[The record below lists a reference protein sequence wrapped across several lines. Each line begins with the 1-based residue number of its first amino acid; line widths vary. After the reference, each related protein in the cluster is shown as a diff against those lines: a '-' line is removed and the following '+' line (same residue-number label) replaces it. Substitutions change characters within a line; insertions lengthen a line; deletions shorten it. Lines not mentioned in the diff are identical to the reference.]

1 MDDNFFTEKELKSA
15 NRGSIAPVIVV
26 IFVIIAL
33 LGLAFF
39 GGKYYLASR
48 NNIKIFMNNYFN
60 KLEDNIG
67 KNNSTSGSL
76 SLNVNGDTTDKEKKI
91 FKILNNLDF
100 SMNYGIDTKENITNI
115 DISTNYYGDKLV
127 NINTYIEDNNIYLSS
142 SDLYSKYI
150 KIENKKEDNSE
161 KKSMTNDDYKVIIN
175 SISTAVSESLKEEYF
190 TKNWVKLDGKS
201 VNKVELLLNNNNIKI
216 INENIINN
224 LKNND
229 NSEEFKK
236 EYDTLMKTPVYVD
249 SPLAIS
255 ATEIFREN
263 MNLFDEETQQ
273 LIQSGDNPLEFPGLQ
288 FTKTADESKSLNEMD
303 GAAIIISAS
312 GMCDVGRIKHHLK
325 HHIWNPNSTI
335 LFVGYQAP
343 GTLGRRIVDGA
354 KTIKIFGEEIAVNA
368 RIEYIEGYSGHA
380 DQEWLM
386 NFIYSFITKPKHIF
400 LVHGEPD
407 GQEILRE
414 KIVKQLGIPVTIP
427 EFGEIYSIK
436 DEAIEKISQLERV
449 VAEREETPRLEV
461 IEKMKILKNELAD
474 MEEIVKSDYLTDDA
488 TDDDIAKLKL
498 RLKEL
503 ENQILKIVEND

>member
-48 NNIKIFMNNYFN
+48 NNIKIFMNDYFN
-60 KLEDNIG
+60 ELEENIG

-76 SLNVNGDTTDKEKKI
+76 SLNVNGDTTDKEEKI

-115 DISTNYYGDKLV
+115 DISTNYYGDKLI

-224 LKNND
+224 LKNNNNFIDSFGKLIGKKTMEVKELLDKEIKEVNNNEYSDIKISLYTKITKFVKLEITSGEDKIVVKSNDKGYSFEIVDSED
-229 NSEEFKK
+229 NNTYNGTIEINNNSDSTTYNVNVKDSNNLEIKINNTINKTTKIEKKDVSNSILLEDITEK
-236 EYDTLMKTPVYVD
+236 EYED
-249 SPLAIS
+249 
-255 ATEIFREN
+255 
-263 MNLFDEETQQ
+263 
-273 LIQSGDNPLEFPGLQ
+273 
-288 FTKTADESKSLNEMD
+288 
-303 GAAIIISAS
+303 II
-312 GMCDVGRIKHHLK
+312 
-325 HHIWNPNSTI
+325 N
-335 LFVGYQAP
+335 
-343 GTLGRRIVDGA
+343 
-354 KTIKIFGEEIAVNA
+354 
-368 RIEYIEGYSGHA
+368 
-380 DQEWLM
+380 
-386 NFIYSFITKPKHIF
+386 
-400 LVHGEPD
+400 
-407 GQEILRE
+407 
-414 KIVKQLGIPVTIP
+414 
-427 EFGEIYSIK
+427 
-436 DEAIEKISQLERV
+436 KISNNKAFNKIYEDISNSN
-449 VAEREETPRLEV
+449 
-461 IEKMKILKNELAD
+461 IEIG
-474 MEEIVKSDYLTDDA
+474 
-488 TDDDIAKLKL
+488 DIA
-498 RLKEL
+498 
-503 ENQILKIVEND
+503 

>member
-15 NRGSIAPVIVV
+15 NRGSIAPVVVV

-60 KLEDNIG
+60 ELEENIG

-76 SLNVNGDTTDKEKKI
+76 SLNVNGDTTDKEEKI

-115 DISTNYYGDKLV
+115 DISTNYYGDKLI

-224 LKNND
+224 LKNNNNFIDSFGKLIGKKTMEVKELLDKEIKEVNSNEYSDIKISLYTKITKFVKLEITSGEDKIVVKSNDKGYSFEIVDSED
-229 NSEEFKK
+229 NNTYNGTIEINNNSDSTTYNVNVKDSNNLEIKINNTINKTTKIEKKDVSNSVLLEDITEK
-236 EYDTLMKTPVYVD
+236 EYED
-249 SPLAIS
+249 
-255 ATEIFREN
+255 
-263 MNLFDEETQQ
+263 
-273 LIQSGDNPLEFPGLQ
+273 
-288 FTKTADESKSLNEMD
+288 
-303 GAAIIISAS
+303 II
-312 GMCDVGRIKHHLK
+312 
-325 HHIWNPNSTI
+325 N
-335 LFVGYQAP
+335 
-343 GTLGRRIVDGA
+343 
-354 KTIKIFGEEIAVNA
+354 
-368 RIEYIEGYSGHA
+368 
-380 DQEWLM
+380 
-386 NFIYSFITKPKHIF
+386 
-400 LVHGEPD
+400 
-407 GQEILRE
+407 
-414 KIVKQLGIPVTIP
+414 
-427 EFGEIYSIK
+427 
-436 DEAIEKISQLERV
+436 KISNNKAFNKIYEDISNSN
-449 VAEREETPRLEV
+449 
-461 IEKMKILKNELAD
+461 IEIG
-474 MEEIVKSDYLTDDA
+474 
-488 TDDDIAKLKL
+488 DIA
-498 RLKEL
+498 
-503 ENQILKIVEND
+503 

>member
-15 NRGSIAPVIVV
+15 NRGSIAPVVVV

-48 NNIKIFMNNYFN
+48 NNIKIFMNDYFN

-115 DISTNYYGDKLV
+115 DISTNYYGDKLI

-224 LKNND
+224 LKNNNNFIDSFGKLIGKKTMEVKELLDKEIKEVNSNEYSDIKISLYTKITKFVKLEITSGEDKIVVKSNDKGYSFEIVDSED
-229 NSEEFKK
+229 NNTYNGTIEINNNSDSTTYNVNVKDSNNLEIKINNTINKTTKIEKKDVSNSILLEDITEK
-236 EYDTLMKTPVYVD
+236 EYED
-249 SPLAIS
+249 
-255 ATEIFREN
+255 
-263 MNLFDEETQQ
+263 
-273 LIQSGDNPLEFPGLQ
+273 
-288 FTKTADESKSLNEMD
+288 
-303 GAAIIISAS
+303 II
-312 GMCDVGRIKHHLK
+312 
-325 HHIWNPNSTI
+325 N
-335 LFVGYQAP
+335 
-343 GTLGRRIVDGA
+343 
-354 KTIKIFGEEIAVNA
+354 
-368 RIEYIEGYSGHA
+368 
-380 DQEWLM
+380 
-386 NFIYSFITKPKHIF
+386 
-400 LVHGEPD
+400 
-407 GQEILRE
+407 
-414 KIVKQLGIPVTIP
+414 
-427 EFGEIYSIK
+427 
-436 DEAIEKISQLERV
+436 KISNNKAFNKIYEDISNSN
-449 VAEREETPRLEV
+449 
-461 IEKMKILKNELAD
+461 IEIG
-474 MEEIVKSDYLTDDA
+474 
-488 TDDDIAKLKL
+488 DIA
-498 RLKEL
+498 
-503 ENQILKIVEND
+503 

>member
-1 MDDNFFTEKELKSA
+1 MDDNFFTEKELRNA
-15 NRGSIAPVIVV
+15 NRGSIAPVVVV

-48 NNIKIFMNNYFN
+48 NNIKIFMNDYFN
-60 KLEDNIG
+60 ELEDNIG

-115 DISTNYYGDKLV
+115 DISTNYYGDKLI

-224 LKNND
+224 LKNNNNFIDSFGKLIGRKTMEVKELLDKEIKEVNSNEYSDIKISLYTKITKFVKLEITSGEDKIVVKSNDKGYSFEIVDSED
-229 NSEEFKK
+229 NNTYNGTIEINNNSDSTTYNVNVKDSNNLEIKINNTINKTTKIEKKDVSNSVLLEDITEK
-236 EYDTLMKTPVYVD
+236 EYED
-249 SPLAIS
+249 
-255 ATEIFREN
+255 
-263 MNLFDEETQQ
+263 
-273 LIQSGDNPLEFPGLQ
+273 
-288 FTKTADESKSLNEMD
+288 
-303 GAAIIISAS
+303 II
-312 GMCDVGRIKHHLK
+312 
-325 HHIWNPNSTI
+325 N
-335 LFVGYQAP
+335 
-343 GTLGRRIVDGA
+343 
-354 KTIKIFGEEIAVNA
+354 
-368 RIEYIEGYSGHA
+368 
-380 DQEWLM
+380 
-386 NFIYSFITKPKHIF
+386 
-400 LVHGEPD
+400 
-407 GQEILRE
+407 
-414 KIVKQLGIPVTIP
+414 
-427 EFGEIYSIK
+427 
-436 DEAIEKISQLERV
+436 KISNNKAFNKIYEDISNSN
-449 VAEREETPRLEV
+449 
-461 IEKMKILKNELAD
+461 IEIG
-474 MEEIVKSDYLTDDA
+474 
-488 TDDDIAKLKL
+488 DIA
-498 RLKEL
+498 
-503 ENQILKIVEND
+503 

>member
-1 MDDNFFTEKELKSA
+1 MDDNFFTEKELRNA
-15 NRGSIAPVIVV
+15 NRGSIAPVVVV

-60 KLEDNIG
+60 ELEENIG

-115 DISTNYYGDKLV
+115 DISTNYYGDKLI

-216 INENIINN
+216 INEKIINN
-224 LKNND
+224 LKNNNNFIDSFGKLIGKKTMEVKELLDKEIKEVNSNEYSEIKISLYTKITKFVKLEITSGEDKIVVKSNDKGYSFEIVDSED
-229 NSEEFKK
+229 NNTYNGTIEINNNSDSTTYNVNVKDSNNLEIKINNTINKTTKIEKKDVSNSVLLEDITEK
-236 EYDTLMKTPVYVD
+236 EYED
-249 SPLAIS
+249 
-255 ATEIFREN
+255 
-263 MNLFDEETQQ
+263 
-273 LIQSGDNPLEFPGLQ
+273 
-288 FTKTADESKSLNEMD
+288 
-303 GAAIIISAS
+303 II
-312 GMCDVGRIKHHLK
+312 
-325 HHIWNPNSTI
+325 N
-335 LFVGYQAP
+335 
-343 GTLGRRIVDGA
+343 
-354 KTIKIFGEEIAVNA
+354 
-368 RIEYIEGYSGHA
+368 
-380 DQEWLM
+380 
-386 NFIYSFITKPKHIF
+386 
-400 LVHGEPD
+400 
-407 GQEILRE
+407 
-414 KIVKQLGIPVTIP
+414 
-427 EFGEIYSIK
+427 
-436 DEAIEKISQLERV
+436 KISNNKAFNKIYEDISNSN
-449 VAEREETPRLEV
+449 
-461 IEKMKILKNELAD
+461 IEIG
-474 MEEIVKSDYLTDDA
+474 
-488 TDDDIAKLKL
+488 DIA
-498 RLKEL
+498 
-503 ENQILKIVEND
+503 

>member
-115 DISTNYYGDKLV
+115 DISTNYYGDKLI

-161 KKSMTNDDYKVIIN
+161 KKSMTNDDYKVIIT
-175 SISTAVSESLKEEYF
+175 SISTAVSEYLKEEYF

-224 LKNND
+224 LKNNNNFIDSFGKLIGKKTMEVKELLDKEIKEVNSNEYSDIKISLYTKITKFVKLEITSGEDKIVVKSNDKGYSFEIVDSED
-229 NSEEFKK
+229 NNTYNGTIEINNNSDSTTYNVNVKDSNNLEIKINNTINKTTKIEKKDVSNSILLEDITEK
-236 EYDTLMKTPVYVD
+236 EYED
-249 SPLAIS
+249 
-255 ATEIFREN
+255 
-263 MNLFDEETQQ
+263 
-273 LIQSGDNPLEFPGLQ
+273 
-288 FTKTADESKSLNEMD
+288 
-303 GAAIIISAS
+303 II
-312 GMCDVGRIKHHLK
+312 
-325 HHIWNPNSTI
+325 N
-335 LFVGYQAP
+335 
-343 GTLGRRIVDGA
+343 
-354 KTIKIFGEEIAVNA
+354 
-368 RIEYIEGYSGHA
+368 
-380 DQEWLM
+380 
-386 NFIYSFITKPKHIF
+386 
-400 LVHGEPD
+400 
-407 GQEILRE
+407 
-414 KIVKQLGIPVTIP
+414 
-427 EFGEIYSIK
+427 
-436 DEAIEKISQLERV
+436 KISNNKAFNKIYEDISNSN
-449 VAEREETPRLEV
+449 
-461 IEKMKILKNELAD
+461 IEIG
-474 MEEIVKSDYLTDDA
+474 
-488 TDDDIAKLKL
+488 DIA
-498 RLKEL
+498 
-503 ENQILKIVEND
+503 

>member
-15 NRGSIAPVIVV
+15 NRGSIAPVVVV

-60 KLEDNIG
+60 ELEDNIG

-76 SLNVNGDTTDKEKKI
+76 SLNVNGDTTDKEEKI

-115 DISTNYYGDKLV
+115 DISTNYYGDKLI

-150 KIENKKEDNSE
+150 KIENKKEANSE

-224 LKNND
+224 LKNNNNFIDSFGKLIGKKTMEVKELLDKEIKEVNSNEYSDIKISLYTKITKFVKLEITSGEDKIVVKSNDKGYSFEIVDSED
-229 NSEEFKK
+229 NNTYNGTIEINNNSDSTNYNVNVKDSNNLEIKINNTINKTTKIEKKDVSNSVLLEDITEK
-236 EYDTLMKTPVYVD
+236 EYED
-249 SPLAIS
+249 
-255 ATEIFREN
+255 
-263 MNLFDEETQQ
+263 
-273 LIQSGDNPLEFPGLQ
+273 
-288 FTKTADESKSLNEMD
+288 
-303 GAAIIISAS
+303 II
-312 GMCDVGRIKHHLK
+312 
-325 HHIWNPNSTI
+325 N
-335 LFVGYQAP
+335 
-343 GTLGRRIVDGA
+343 
-354 KTIKIFGEEIAVNA
+354 
-368 RIEYIEGYSGHA
+368 
-380 DQEWLM
+380 
-386 NFIYSFITKPKHIF
+386 
-400 LVHGEPD
+400 
-407 GQEILRE
+407 
-414 KIVKQLGIPVTIP
+414 
-427 EFGEIYSIK
+427 
-436 DEAIEKISQLERV
+436 KISNNKAFNKIYEDISNSN
-449 VAEREETPRLEV
+449 
-461 IEKMKILKNELAD
+461 IEIG
-474 MEEIVKSDYLTDDA
+474 
-488 TDDDIAKLKL
+488 DIA
-498 RLKEL
+498 
-503 ENQILKIVEND
+503 

>member
-1 MDDNFFTEKELKSA
+1 MDDNFFSEKELRNA

-60 KLEDNIG
+60 ELEDNIG

-76 SLNVNGDTTDKEKKI
+76 SLNVNGDTTDKEEKI

-115 DISTNYYGDKLV
+115 DISTNYYGDKLI

-224 LKNND
+224 LKNNNNFIDSFGKLIGKKTMEVKELLDKEIKEVNSNEYSDIKISLYTKITKFVKLEITSGEDKIVVKSNDKGYSFEIVDSED
-229 NSEEFKK
+229 NNTYNGTIEINNNSDSTTYNVNVKDSNNLEIKINNTINKTTKIEKKDVSNSVLLEDITEK
-236 EYDTLMKTPVYVD
+236 EYED
-249 SPLAIS
+249 
-255 ATEIFREN
+255 
-263 MNLFDEETQQ
+263 
-273 LIQSGDNPLEFPGLQ
+273 
-288 FTKTADESKSLNEMD
+288 
-303 GAAIIISAS
+303 II
-312 GMCDVGRIKHHLK
+312 
-325 HHIWNPNSTI
+325 N
-335 LFVGYQAP
+335 
-343 GTLGRRIVDGA
+343 
-354 KTIKIFGEEIAVNA
+354 
-368 RIEYIEGYSGHA
+368 
-380 DQEWLM
+380 
-386 NFIYSFITKPKHIF
+386 
-400 LVHGEPD
+400 
-407 GQEILRE
+407 
-414 KIVKQLGIPVTIP
+414 
-427 EFGEIYSIK
+427 
-436 DEAIEKISQLERV
+436 KISNNKAFNKIYEDISNSN
-449 VAEREETPRLEV
+449 
-461 IEKMKILKNELAD
+461 IEIG
-474 MEEIVKSDYLTDDA
+474 
-488 TDDDIAKLKL
+488 DIA
-498 RLKEL
+498 
-503 ENQILKIVEND
+503 

>member
-15 NRGSIAPVIVV
+15 NRGSIAPVVVV

-115 DISTNYYGDKLV
+115 DISTNYYGDKLI

-224 LKNND
+224 LKNNNNFIDSFGKLIGKKTMEVKELLDKEIKEVNSNEYSDIKISLYTKITKFVKLEITSGEDKIVVKSNDKGYSFEIVDSED
-229 NSEEFKK
+229 NNTYNGTIEINNNSDSTTYNVNVKDSNNLEIKINNTINKTTKIEKKDVSNSVLLEDITEK
-236 EYDTLMKTPVYVD
+236 EYED
-249 SPLAIS
+249 
-255 ATEIFREN
+255 
-263 MNLFDEETQQ
+263 
-273 LIQSGDNPLEFPGLQ
+273 
-288 FTKTADESKSLNEMD
+288 
-303 GAAIIISAS
+303 II
-312 GMCDVGRIKHHLK
+312 
-325 HHIWNPNSTI
+325 N
-335 LFVGYQAP
+335 
-343 GTLGRRIVDGA
+343 
-354 KTIKIFGEEIAVNA
+354 
-368 RIEYIEGYSGHA
+368 
-380 DQEWLM
+380 
-386 NFIYSFITKPKHIF
+386 
-400 LVHGEPD
+400 
-407 GQEILRE
+407 
-414 KIVKQLGIPVTIP
+414 
-427 EFGEIYSIK
+427 
-436 DEAIEKISQLERV
+436 KISNNKAFNKIYEDISNSN
-449 VAEREETPRLEV
+449 
-461 IEKMKILKNELAD
+461 IEIG
-474 MEEIVKSDYLTDDA
+474 
-488 TDDDIAKLKL
+488 DIA
-498 RLKEL
+498 
-503 ENQILKIVEND
+503 

>member
-1 MDDNFFTEKELKSA
+1 MDDNFFTEKELRNA
-15 NRGSIAPVIVV
+15 NRGSIAPVVVV

-115 DISTNYYGDKLV
+115 DISTNYYGDKLI

-224 LKNND
+224 LKNNNNFIDSFGKLIGKKTMEVKELLDKEIKEVNSNEYSDIKISLYTKITKFVKLEITSGEDKIVVKSNDKGYSFEIVDSED
-229 NSEEFKK
+229 NNTYNGTIEINNNSDSTTYNVNVKDSNNLEIKINNTINKTTKIEKKDVSNSVLLEDITEK
-236 EYDTLMKTPVYVD
+236 EYED
-249 SPLAIS
+249 
-255 ATEIFREN
+255 
-263 MNLFDEETQQ
+263 
-273 LIQSGDNPLEFPGLQ
+273 
-288 FTKTADESKSLNEMD
+288 
-303 GAAIIISAS
+303 II
-312 GMCDVGRIKHHLK
+312 
-325 HHIWNPNSTI
+325 N
-335 LFVGYQAP
+335 
-343 GTLGRRIVDGA
+343 
-354 KTIKIFGEEIAVNA
+354 
-368 RIEYIEGYSGHA
+368 
-380 DQEWLM
+380 
-386 NFIYSFITKPKHIF
+386 
-400 LVHGEPD
+400 
-407 GQEILRE
+407 
-414 KIVKQLGIPVTIP
+414 
-427 EFGEIYSIK
+427 
-436 DEAIEKISQLERV
+436 KISNNKAFNKIYEDISNSN
-449 VAEREETPRLEV
+449 
-461 IEKMKILKNELAD
+461 IEIG
-474 MEEIVKSDYLTDDA
+474 
-488 TDDDIAKLKL
+488 DIA
-498 RLKEL
+498 
-503 ENQILKIVEND
+503 

>member
-15 NRGSIAPVIVV
+15 NRGSIAPIVVV

-48 NNIKIFMNNYFN
+48 NNIKIFMNDYFN

-115 DISTNYYGDKLV
+115 DISTNYYGDKLI

-175 SISTAVSESLKEEYF
+175 SISTAVNESLKEEYF

-224 LKNND
+224 LKNNNNFID
-229 NSEEFKK
+229 SFGKLIGKKTMEVKELLDKEIKEVNSN
-236 EYDTLMKTPVYVD
+236 EYSDIKISLYTKITKFVKLEITSGEDKIVVKSNDKGYSFEIVD
-249 SPLAIS
+249 S
-255 ATEIFREN
+255 E
-263 MNLFDEETQQ
+263 
-273 LIQSGDNPLEFPGLQ
+273 DNNTYNG
-288 FTKTADESKSLNEMD
+288 
-303 GAAIIISAS
+303 
-312 GMCDVGRIKHHLK
+312 
-325 HHIWNPNSTI
+325 
-335 LFVGYQAP
+335 
-343 GTLGRRIVDGA
+343 
-354 KTIKIFGEEIAVNA
+354 TIKINNNSDSTTYNVNVKDSNNLEIKINNT
-368 RIEYIEGYSGHA
+368 I
-380 DQEWLM
+380 
-386 NFIYSFITKPKHIF
+386 NKTTK
-400 LVHGEPD
+400 
-407 GQEILRE
+407 
-414 KIVKQLGIPVTIP
+414 
-427 EFGEIYSIK
+427 
-436 DEAIEKISQLERV
+436 IEKKDVSNSVLLEDITEKEYEDIINKISNNKAFNKIYEDISNSN
-449 VAEREETPRLEV
+449 
-461 IEKMKILKNELAD
+461 IEIG
-474 MEEIVKSDYLTDDA
+474 
-488 TDDDIAKLKL
+488 DIA
-498 RLKEL
+498 
-503 ENQILKIVEND
+503 

>member
-15 NRGSIAPVIVV
+15 NRGSIAPVVVV

-48 NNIKIFMNNYFN
+48 NNIKIFMNDYFN

-115 DISTNYYGDKLV
+115 DISTNYYGDKLI

-224 LKNND
+224 LKNNNNFID
-229 NSEEFKK
+229 SFGKLIGKKTMEVKELLDKEIKEVNSN
-236 EYDTLMKTPVYVD
+236 EYSDIKISLYTKITKFVKLEITSGEDKIAVKSNDKGYSFEIVD
-249 SPLAIS
+249 S
-255 ATEIFREN
+255 E
-263 MNLFDEETQQ
+263 
-273 LIQSGDNPLEFPGLQ
+273 DNNTYNG
-288 FTKTADESKSLNEMD
+288 
-303 GAAIIISAS
+303 
-312 GMCDVGRIKHHLK
+312 
-325 HHIWNPNSTI
+325 
-335 LFVGYQAP
+335 
-343 GTLGRRIVDGA
+343 
-354 KTIKIFGEEIAVNA
+354 TIKINNNSDSTTYNVNVKDSNNLEIKINNT
-368 RIEYIEGYSGHA
+368 I
-380 DQEWLM
+380 
-386 NFIYSFITKPKHIF
+386 NKTTK
-400 LVHGEPD
+400 
-407 GQEILRE
+407 
-414 KIVKQLGIPVTIP
+414 
-427 EFGEIYSIK
+427 
-436 DEAIEKISQLERV
+436 IEKKDVSNSVLLEDITEKEYEDIINKISNNKAFNKIYEDISNSN
-449 VAEREETPRLEV
+449 
-461 IEKMKILKNELAD
+461 IEIG
-474 MEEIVKSDYLTDDA
+474 
-488 TDDDIAKLKL
+488 DIA
-498 RLKEL
+498 
-503 ENQILKIVEND
+503 

>member
-1 MDDNFFTEKELKSA
+1 MDDNFFTEKELRNA

-60 KLEDNIG
+60 ELEDNIG

-115 DISTNYYGDKLV
+115 DISANYYGDKLI

-224 LKNND
+224 LKNNNNFID
-229 NSEEFKK
+229 SFGKLIGKKTMEVKELLDKEIKEVNSN
-236 EYDTLMKTPVYVD
+236 EYSDIKISLYTKITKFVKLEITSGEDKIAVKSNDKGYSFEIVD
-249 SPLAIS
+249 S
-255 ATEIFREN
+255 E
-263 MNLFDEETQQ
+263 
-273 LIQSGDNPLEFPGLQ
+273 DNNTYNG
-288 FTKTADESKSLNEMD
+288 
-303 GAAIIISAS
+303 
-312 GMCDVGRIKHHLK
+312 
-325 HHIWNPNSTI
+325 
-335 LFVGYQAP
+335 
-343 GTLGRRIVDGA
+343 
-354 KTIKIFGEEIAVNA
+354 TIKINNNSDSTTYNVNVKDSNNLEIKINNT
-368 RIEYIEGYSGHA
+368 I
-380 DQEWLM
+380 
-386 NFIYSFITKPKHIF
+386 NKTTK
-400 LVHGEPD
+400 
-407 GQEILRE
+407 
-414 KIVKQLGIPVTIP
+414 
-427 EFGEIYSIK
+427 
-436 DEAIEKISQLERV
+436 IEKKDVSNSVLLEDITEKEYEDIINKISNNKAFNKIYEDISNSN
-449 VAEREETPRLEV
+449 
-461 IEKMKILKNELAD
+461 IEIG
-474 MEEIVKSDYLTDDA
+474 
-488 TDDDIAKLKL
+488 DIA
-498 RLKEL
+498 
-503 ENQILKIVEND
+503 

>member
-1 MDDNFFTEKELKSA
+1 MDDNFFTVKELKSA
-15 NRGSIAPVIVV
+15 NRGSIAPVVVV

-60 KLEDNIG
+60 ELEDNIG

-76 SLNVNGDTTDKEKKI
+76 SLNVNGDTTDKEEKI

-115 DISTNYYGDKLV
+115 DISTNYYGDKLI

-224 LKNND
+224 LKNNNNFIDSFGKLIGKKTMEVKELLDKEIKEVNNNEYSDIKISLYTKITKFVKLEITSGEDKIVVKSNDKGYSFEIVDSED
-229 NSEEFKK
+229 NNTYNGTIEINNNSDSTTYNVNVKDSNNLEIKINNTINKTTKIEKKDVSNSVLLEDITEK
-236 EYDTLMKTPVYVD
+236 EYED
-249 SPLAIS
+249 
-255 ATEIFREN
+255 
-263 MNLFDEETQQ
+263 
-273 LIQSGDNPLEFPGLQ
+273 
-288 FTKTADESKSLNEMD
+288 
-303 GAAIIISAS
+303 II
-312 GMCDVGRIKHHLK
+312 
-325 HHIWNPNSTI
+325 N
-335 LFVGYQAP
+335 
-343 GTLGRRIVDGA
+343 
-354 KTIKIFGEEIAVNA
+354 
-368 RIEYIEGYSGHA
+368 
-380 DQEWLM
+380 
-386 NFIYSFITKPKHIF
+386 
-400 LVHGEPD
+400 
-407 GQEILRE
+407 
-414 KIVKQLGIPVTIP
+414 
-427 EFGEIYSIK
+427 
-436 DEAIEKISQLERV
+436 KISNNKAFNKIYEDISNSN
-449 VAEREETPRLEV
+449 
-461 IEKMKILKNELAD
+461 IEIG
-474 MEEIVKSDYLTDDA
+474 
-488 TDDDIAKLKL
+488 DIA
-498 RLKEL
+498 
-503 ENQILKIVEND
+503 

>member
-1 MDDNFFTEKELKSA
+1 MDDNFFTEKELRNA
-15 NRGSIAPVIVV
+15 NRGSIAPVVVV

-48 NNIKIFMNNYFN
+48 NNIKIFMNDYFN

-115 DISTNYYGDKLV
+115 DISTNYYGDKLI

-224 LKNND
+224 LKNNNNFIDSFGKLIGKKTMEVKELLDKEIKEVNSNEYSDIKISLYTKITKFVKLEITSGEDKIVVKSNDKGYSFEIVDSED
-229 NSEEFKK
+229 NNTYNGTIEINNNSDSTTYNVNVKDSNNLEIKINNTINKTTKIEKKDVSNSILLEDITEK
-236 EYDTLMKTPVYVD
+236 EYED
-249 SPLAIS
+249 
-255 ATEIFREN
+255 
-263 MNLFDEETQQ
+263 
-273 LIQSGDNPLEFPGLQ
+273 
-288 FTKTADESKSLNEMD
+288 
-303 GAAIIISAS
+303 II
-312 GMCDVGRIKHHLK
+312 
-325 HHIWNPNSTI
+325 N
-335 LFVGYQAP
+335 
-343 GTLGRRIVDGA
+343 
-354 KTIKIFGEEIAVNA
+354 
-368 RIEYIEGYSGHA
+368 
-380 DQEWLM
+380 
-386 NFIYSFITKPKHIF
+386 
-400 LVHGEPD
+400 
-407 GQEILRE
+407 
-414 KIVKQLGIPVTIP
+414 
-427 EFGEIYSIK
+427 
-436 DEAIEKISQLERV
+436 KISNNKAFNKIYEDISNSN
-449 VAEREETPRLEV
+449 
-461 IEKMKILKNELAD
+461 IEIG
-474 MEEIVKSDYLTDDA
+474 
-488 TDDDIAKLKL
+488 DIA
-498 RLKEL
+498 
-503 ENQILKIVEND
+503 

>member
-1 MDDNFFTEKELKSA
+1 MDDNFFSEKELRNA

-60 KLEDNIG
+60 ELEDNIG

-76 SLNVNGDTTDKEKKI
+76 SLNVNGDTTDKEEKI

-115 DISTNYYGDKLV
+115 DISTNYYGDKLI

-224 LKNND
+224 LKNNNNFID
-229 NSEEFKK
+229 SFGKLIGKKTMEVKELLDKEIKEVNSN
-236 EYDTLMKTPVYVD
+236 EYSDIKISLYTKITKFVKLEITSGEDKIAVKSNDKGYSFEIVD
-249 SPLAIS
+249 S
-255 ATEIFREN
+255 E
-263 MNLFDEETQQ
+263 
-273 LIQSGDNPLEFPGLQ
+273 DNNTYNG
-288 FTKTADESKSLNEMD
+288 
-303 GAAIIISAS
+303 
-312 GMCDVGRIKHHLK
+312 
-325 HHIWNPNSTI
+325 
-335 LFVGYQAP
+335 
-343 GTLGRRIVDGA
+343 
-354 KTIKIFGEEIAVNA
+354 TIKINNNSDSTTYNVNVKDSNNLEIKINNT
-368 RIEYIEGYSGHA
+368 I
-380 DQEWLM
+380 
-386 NFIYSFITKPKHIF
+386 NKTTK
-400 LVHGEPD
+400 
-407 GQEILRE
+407 
-414 KIVKQLGIPVTIP
+414 
-427 EFGEIYSIK
+427 
-436 DEAIEKISQLERV
+436 IEKKDVSNSVLLEDITEKEYEDIINKISNNKAFNKIYEDISNSN
-449 VAEREETPRLEV
+449 
-461 IEKMKILKNELAD
+461 IEIG
-474 MEEIVKSDYLTDDA
+474 
-488 TDDDIAKLKL
+488 DIA
-498 RLKEL
+498 
-503 ENQILKIVEND
+503 

>member
-15 NRGSIAPVIVV
+15 NRGSIAPVVVV

-115 DISTNYYGDKLV
+115 DISTNYYGDKLI

-224 LKNND
+224 LKNNNNFID
-229 NSEEFKK
+229 SFGKLIGKKTMEVKELLDKEIKEVNSN
-236 EYDTLMKTPVYVD
+236 EYSDIKISLYTKITKFVKLEITSGEDKIVVKSNDKGYSFEIVD
-249 SPLAIS
+249 S
-255 ATEIFREN
+255 E
-263 MNLFDEETQQ
+263 
-273 LIQSGDNPLEFPGLQ
+273 DNNTYNG
-288 FTKTADESKSLNEMD
+288 
-303 GAAIIISAS
+303 
-312 GMCDVGRIKHHLK
+312 
-325 HHIWNPNSTI
+325 
-335 LFVGYQAP
+335 
-343 GTLGRRIVDGA
+343 
-354 KTIKIFGEEIAVNA
+354 TIKINNNSDSTTYNVNVKDSNNLEIKINNT
-368 RIEYIEGYSGHA
+368 I
-380 DQEWLM
+380 
-386 NFIYSFITKPKHIF
+386 NKTTK
-400 LVHGEPD
+400 
-407 GQEILRE
+407 
-414 KIVKQLGIPVTIP
+414 
-427 EFGEIYSIK
+427 
-436 DEAIEKISQLERV
+436 IEKKDVSNSILLEDITEKEYEDIINKISNNKAFNKIYEDISNSN
-449 VAEREETPRLEV
+449 
-461 IEKMKILKNELAD
+461 IEIG
-474 MEEIVKSDYLTDDA
+474 
-488 TDDDIAKLKL
+488 DIA
-498 RLKEL
+498 
-503 ENQILKIVEND
+503 

>member
-1 MDDNFFTEKELKSA
+1 MDDNFFTEKELRNA

-60 KLEDNIG
+60 ELEENIG

-76 SLNVNGDTTDKEKKI
+76 SLNVNGDTTDKEEKI

-115 DISTNYYGDKLV
+115 DISTNYYGDKLI

-190 TKNWVKLDGKS
+190 TKNWVKLDGKN

-224 LKNND
+224 LKNNNNFIDSFGKLIGKKTMEVKELLDKEIKEVNSNEYSDIKISLYTKITKFVKLEITSGEDKIVVKSNDKGYSFEIADSED
-229 NSEEFKK
+229 NNTYNGTIEINNNSDSTTYNVNVKDSNNLEIKINNTINKTTKIEKKDVSNSVLLEDITEK
-236 EYDTLMKTPVYVD
+236 EYED
-249 SPLAIS
+249 
-255 ATEIFREN
+255 
-263 MNLFDEETQQ
+263 
-273 LIQSGDNPLEFPGLQ
+273 
-288 FTKTADESKSLNEMD
+288 
-303 GAAIIISAS
+303 II
-312 GMCDVGRIKHHLK
+312 
-325 HHIWNPNSTI
+325 N
-335 LFVGYQAP
+335 
-343 GTLGRRIVDGA
+343 
-354 KTIKIFGEEIAVNA
+354 
-368 RIEYIEGYSGHA
+368 
-380 DQEWLM
+380 
-386 NFIYSFITKPKHIF
+386 
-400 LVHGEPD
+400 
-407 GQEILRE
+407 
-414 KIVKQLGIPVTIP
+414 
-427 EFGEIYSIK
+427 
-436 DEAIEKISQLERV
+436 KISNNKAFNKIYEDISNSN
-449 VAEREETPRLEV
+449 
-461 IEKMKILKNELAD
+461 IEIG
-474 MEEIVKSDYLTDDA
+474 
-488 TDDDIAKLKL
+488 DIA
-498 RLKEL
+498 
-503 ENQILKIVEND
+503 

>member
-15 NRGSIAPVIVV
+15 NRGSIAPVVVV

-60 KLEDNIG
+60 ELEDNIG

-76 SLNVNGDTTDKEKKI
+76 SLNVNGDTTDKEEKI

-115 DISTNYYGDKLV
+115 DISTNYYGDKLI

-175 SISTAVSESLKEEYF
+175 SISTADSESLKEEYF

-224 LKNND
+224 LKNNNNFIDSFGKLIGKKTMEVKELLDKEIKEVNSNEYSDIKISLYTKITKFVKLEITSGEDKIVVKSNDKGYSFEIVDSED
-229 NSEEFKK
+229 NNTYNGTIEINNNSDSTTYNVNVKDSNNLEIKINNTINKTTKIEKKDVSNSVLLEDITEK
-236 EYDTLMKTPVYVD
+236 EYED
-249 SPLAIS
+249 
-255 ATEIFREN
+255 
-263 MNLFDEETQQ
+263 
-273 LIQSGDNPLEFPGLQ
+273 
-288 FTKTADESKSLNEMD
+288 
-303 GAAIIISAS
+303 II
-312 GMCDVGRIKHHLK
+312 
-325 HHIWNPNSTI
+325 N
-335 LFVGYQAP
+335 
-343 GTLGRRIVDGA
+343 
-354 KTIKIFGEEIAVNA
+354 
-368 RIEYIEGYSGHA
+368 
-380 DQEWLM
+380 
-386 NFIYSFITKPKHIF
+386 
-400 LVHGEPD
+400 
-407 GQEILRE
+407 
-414 KIVKQLGIPVTIP
+414 
-427 EFGEIYSIK
+427 
-436 DEAIEKISQLERV
+436 KISNNKAFNKIYEDISNSN
-449 VAEREETPRLEV
+449 
-461 IEKMKILKNELAD
+461 IEIG
-474 MEEIVKSDYLTDDA
+474 
-488 TDDDIAKLKL
+488 DIA
-498 RLKEL
+498 
-503 ENQILKIVEND
+503 

>member
-1 MDDNFFTEKELKSA
+1 MDDNFFTEKELRNA

-48 NNIKIFMNNYFN
+48 NNIKIFMNDYFN
-60 KLEDNIG
+60 ELEDNIG

-115 DISTNYYGDKLV
+115 DISTNYYGDKLI

-224 LKNND
+224 LKNNNNFIDSFGKLIGKKTMEVKELLDKEIKEVNSNEYSDIKISLYTKITKFVKLEITSGEDKIAVKSNDKGYSFEIVDSED
-229 NSEEFKK
+229 NNTYNGTIEINNNSDSTTYNVNVKDSNNLEIKINNTINKTTKIEKKDVSNSVLLEDITEK
-236 EYDTLMKTPVYVD
+236 EYED
-249 SPLAIS
+249 
-255 ATEIFREN
+255 
-263 MNLFDEETQQ
+263 
-273 LIQSGDNPLEFPGLQ
+273 
-288 FTKTADESKSLNEMD
+288 
-303 GAAIIISAS
+303 II
-312 GMCDVGRIKHHLK
+312 
-325 HHIWNPNSTI
+325 N
-335 LFVGYQAP
+335 
-343 GTLGRRIVDGA
+343 
-354 KTIKIFGEEIAVNA
+354 
-368 RIEYIEGYSGHA
+368 
-380 DQEWLM
+380 
-386 NFIYSFITKPKHIF
+386 
-400 LVHGEPD
+400 
-407 GQEILRE
+407 
-414 KIVKQLGIPVTIP
+414 
-427 EFGEIYSIK
+427 
-436 DEAIEKISQLERV
+436 KISNNKAFNKIYEDISNSN
-449 VAEREETPRLEV
+449 
-461 IEKMKILKNELAD
+461 IEIG
-474 MEEIVKSDYLTDDA
+474 
-488 TDDDIAKLKL
+488 DIA
-498 RLKEL
+498 
-503 ENQILKIVEND
+503 